1 LSNDIVGNVTALQ
14 KENVKVTIIGNGK
27 KFNGVILVNGQSA
40 RFATTGLTIQG
51 VEFVGD
57 ATSVPDAFISLGDG
71 TNATRYT
78 NNVTIKDCTFSTTN
92 PEGVAIRSHTGGDLN
107 LQVIGC
113 TVNAGMHSL
122 LQVPSVDEGLKVEGC
137 EVYSKNGINLNSTPS
152 LAMDACTFDV
162 QGYAVRVGV
171 NGSDNTKAKTFTIS
185 NSNLKS
191 ACAES
196 DDAVIV
202 IRDNAKH
209 ATLDLTG
216 TTLAGTRDILGAVD
230 GTTTIIR

>member
-40 RFATTGLTIQG
+40 GFETTGLTIQG

-57 ATSVPDAFISLGDG
+57 ATSVSDAFISLGDG

-92 PEGVAIRSHTGGDLN
+92 PEGVAIRSHKGGDKN

-122 LQVPSVDEGLKVEGC
+122 LQVPNVEQGLKVEGC
-137 EVYSKNGINLNSTPS
+137 EVYSKNGINLNNTPS
-152 LAMDACTFDV
+152 LAMDGCTFDV
-162 QGYAVRVGV
+162 QGYAIRFGDSGNV
-171 NGSDNTKAKTFTIS
+171 NTTEHIYNVS

-191 ACAES
+191 DCKKS

-202 IRDNAKH
+202 FRTSATY
-209 ATLDLTG
+209 ATLNLTN
-216 TTLAGTRDILGAVD
+216 TTLEGTPEILGA
-230 GTTTIIR
+230 TSQTTINR

>member
-1 LSNDIVGNVTALQ
+1 M
-14 KENVKVTIIGNGK
+14 
-27 KFNGVILVNGQSA
+27 VNGQSA
-40 RFATTGLTIQG
+40 RFETTGLTIQG
-51 VEFVGD
+51 VEFVGGT
-57 ATSVPDAFISLGDG
+57 ATTTLGAYINLG
-71 TNATRYT
+71 ESGNSNTRYT
-78 NNVTIKDCTFSTTN
+78 NNVTIKDCTFAGEN
-92 PEGVAIRSHTGGDLN
+92 DALVAIKSYEGGDLN

-113 TVNAGMHSL
+113 TVNTGVHSL
-122 LQVPSVDEGLKVEGC
+122 LQVANVEQGLKVEGC
-137 EVYSKNGINLNSTPS
+137 QVYSKNGINLNNTPS

-171 NGSDNTKAKTFTIS
+171 NGSVNTEAKTFTIS

-191 ACAES
+191 ACAEN

>member
-51 VEFVGD
+51 VEFDGVA
-57 ATSVPDAFISLGDG
+57 ATATLDTYINLGEKD
-71 TNATRYT
+71 NSNTRYT
-78 NNVTIKDCTFSTTN
+78 NNVTIKDCTFAG
-92 PEGVAIRSHTGGDLN
+92 EAMVAVKSYTGGDRN

-122 LQVPSVDEGLKVEGC
+122 LQVPNVEQGLKVEGC
-137 EVYSKNGINLNSTPS
+137 QVYSKNGINLNNTPS

-171 NGSDNTKAKTFTIS
+171 NDPVNTKAKTFTIS
-185 NSNLKS
+185 NSKLKS

-202 IRDNAKH
+202 FRTSATY
-209 ATLDLTG
+209 ATLNLTN
-216 TTLAGTRDILGAVD
+216 TTLEGTPEILGA
-230 GTTTIIR
+230 TSQTTINR